1 MNPITS
7 TITQWAGNLKMPKL
21 LALVATLFVVDLFV
35 PDAIPFIDEI
45 VLGLATIVLSNLK
58 RKKHEKTAP

>member
-35 PDAIPFIDEI
+35 PDVIPFIDEI

-58 RKKHEKTAP
+58 RKKRENTAP

>member
-35 PDAIPFIDEI
+35 PDVIPFIDEI

-58 RKKHEKTAP
+58 RKKREKTAP